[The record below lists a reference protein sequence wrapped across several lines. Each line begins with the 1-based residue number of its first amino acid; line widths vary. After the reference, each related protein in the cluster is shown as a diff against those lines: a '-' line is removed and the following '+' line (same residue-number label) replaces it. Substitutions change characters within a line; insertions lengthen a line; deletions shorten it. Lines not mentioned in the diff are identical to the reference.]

1 MCLKVGV
8 FLRNLWACGSH
19 PLCHRPWCISR
30 SSRSNWELVRDGT
43 GERLPELL
51 PGGWGPSAPLGGW
64 SLGTEVL
71 ASLQARQ
78 DCTGSQH
85 GAGFQKNL

>member
-1 MCLKVGV
+1 MVLVLTVSQCV
-8 FLRNLWACGSH
+8 
-19 PLCHRPWCISR
+19 SR
-30 SSRSNWELVRDGT
+30 VTSSWSNWELVREGT
-43 GERLPELL
+43 GGRLPELL
-51 PGGWGPSAPLGGW
+51 PGGWGPLAPLGAW

-78 DCTGSQH
+78 DSTSSQH